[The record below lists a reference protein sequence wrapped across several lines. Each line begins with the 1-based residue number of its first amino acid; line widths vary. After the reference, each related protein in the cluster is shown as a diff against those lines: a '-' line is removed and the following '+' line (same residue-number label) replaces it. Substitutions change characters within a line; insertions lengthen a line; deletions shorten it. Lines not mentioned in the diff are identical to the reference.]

1 MKFACSDANKLT
13 VINRRPLALWE
24 REGAGEFFAI
34 RNGGLRFGYKRLCVE
49 GRGLGST
56 ETFGPWF
63 RMGLDLLFVFDLG
76 VVCGSCGFVHQC

>member
-1 MKFACSDANKLT
+1 MPTDPT
-13 VINRRPLALWE
+13 VINGGLLALRE
-24 REGAGEFFAI
+24 REGACGGLLAI

-76 VVCGSCGFVHQC
+76 VVCGSCGLVHQC